1 MALFN
6 VEIIFRLISTNVL
19 NVVLRVLIII
29 GLLNSVFYRRRE
41 TDMV

>member
-6 VEIIFRLISTNVL
+6 VEIIIRLISTNVL

-29 GLLNSVFYRRRE
+29 GLLYSVFFRRRE
-41 TDMV
+41 SDMV